1 MKYPVFQAEY
11 CVGDCARVTT
21 ASGVSDYAAYAQ
33 ASQQLPLHLQ
43 TQLLC
48 APESIRG
55 LPTSCTLSYV
65 VQQPFT
71 SSFLLHE
78 TWREAYHNCLPI
90 PAPVRALCLERGRS
104 TISPE

>member
-1 MKYPVFQAEY
+1 M
-11 CVGDCARVTT
+11 T

-33 ASQQLPLHLQ
+33 ELPLHLQ

-48 APESIRG
+48 APESIHG
-55 LPTSCTLSYV
+55 LPTSYIPYV
-65 VQQPFT
+65 VQQPLT

-78 TWREAYHNCLPI
+78 TWREAYRNCLPI

-104 TISPE
+104 TISLE